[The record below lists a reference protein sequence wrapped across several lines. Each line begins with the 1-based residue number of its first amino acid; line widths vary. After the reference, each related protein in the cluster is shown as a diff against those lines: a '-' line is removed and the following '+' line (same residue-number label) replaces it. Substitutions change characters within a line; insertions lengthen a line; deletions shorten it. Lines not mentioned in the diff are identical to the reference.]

1 MLSPKQLLERAVE
14 AWNTKDEAAFVALGS
29 PEVTITASGG
39 IELRGLEGLR
49 QYYSVWR
56 VACPDNVIRY
66 HNMASEG
73 DRVIGEAT
81 FTGTHTGVLHHPA
94 GEIPP
99 TGRRVSADFVGSFR
113 TSNEKFTS
121 LRIYFDVLDLMT
133 QLGLAPAPAAASA
146 G

>member
-1 MLSPKQLLERAVE
+1 MLTPKQLLERAVE

-49 QYYSVWR
+49 EYYSVWR

-66 HNMASEG
+66 HNMVSEG

-81 FTGTHTGVLHHPA
+81 FTGTHAGVLHHPA

>member
-1 MLSPKQLLERAVE
+1 MLTTKQLLERAVE

-66 HNMASEG
+66 HNMVSEG

-133 QLGLAPAPAAASA
+133 QLGVASAPAAAGA

>member
-1 MLSPKQLLERAVE
+1 MLTPKQLLERAVE

-29 PEVTITASGG
+29 PEVTIAASGG

-49 QYYSVWR
+49 EYYSVWR
-56 VACPDNVIRY
+56 VACPDNIIRY
-66 HNMASEG
+66 HNVVSEG